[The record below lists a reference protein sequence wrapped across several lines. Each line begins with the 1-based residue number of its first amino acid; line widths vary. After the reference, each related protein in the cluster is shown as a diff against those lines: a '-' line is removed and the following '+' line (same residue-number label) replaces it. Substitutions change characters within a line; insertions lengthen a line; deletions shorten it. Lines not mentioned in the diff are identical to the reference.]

1 MNAGKKD
8 DVCLLLRAIPGIDDI
23 MLNVTF
29 FNEDDDGML
38 YNYDQE
44 VPLKQAVR
52 DGLCVVEDG
61 QAVYGQ
67 GFEPR
72 VSLLIQKARGKWPQ
86 LFENAPMIPKR
97 RERSLGSSST
107 EAPVPQRPRRETA
120 RVRSIPERA
129 PAQQPLPQQ
138 PAQPSQAAVS
148 SLQQLQIV
156 SESLDDETGPIPA
169 AAAPMS
175 SPQASGAAL
184 VPLLGRRSPA
194 AAAAAERRCPRSD
207 VCSKQPGHKGAC
219 NKHGAPQE
227 APLPD
232 PREVAIKAKVKE
244 SIFEASRCFTEG
256 LLSLQRFAEATDPD
270 VTQIGQLLLKA
281 QSLCAQYKW

>member
-8 DVCLLLRAIPGIDDI
+8 DVGLLLRAIPGIDDI
-23 MLNVTF
+23 MLNVTL
-29 FNEDDDGML
+29 FNEDDDGKL

-44 VPLKQAVR
+44 FPLKQAVR

-72 VSLLIQKARGKWPQ
+72 VSLLIQKARGRWPQ

-129 PAQQPLPQQ
+129 PAQQQQQQQ
-138 PAQPSQAAVS
+138 PAQPPQAAVS
-148 SLQQLQIV
+148 SLQQLEMI
-156 SESLDDETGPIPA
+156 SESLDDETGPTPA
-169 AAAPMS
+169 AASMS
-175 SPQASGAAL
+175 SPKASGAAL
-184 VPLLGRRSPA
+184 VALLERRSPA

-219 NKHGAPQE
+219 NKHGAPQK

-256 LLSLQRFAEATDPD
+256 LLTLQRFAEATDPD
-270 VTQIGQLLLKA
+270 VTQIGQLLLNA